1 MSKFEFIMMFV
12 SVVVAFAM
20 AELLMGWGKLIRY
33 RHRVKRPWLLAGWS
47 VWLLVIMT
55 YHYLG
60 FWEYQVYDF
69 VKVGPM
75 VLFLSAPIMLVLLTF
90 VLTPEVRY
98 YQELDLEKHYF
109 RIKNWFFGMVILFL
123 LLARASDPL
132 LPDYNDVWLSRSIG
146 SILVIL
152 TVVGL
157 LFTRRPAIHYA
168 AMVVNLGYLAVV
180 ASTLPVRGL
189 SSTF

>member
-12 SVVVAFAM
+12 SVVVAFAV

-33 RHRVKRPWLLAGWS
+33 RHRVRKPWLLAGWS

-60 FWEYQVYDF
+60 FWEYQAYDF
-69 VKVGPM
+69 LKVGPM

-90 VLTPEVRY
+90 VMTPELRY

-109 RIKNWFFGMVILFL
+109 RVKNWFFGMVILFL
-123 LLARASDPL
+123 VLARASDPL
-132 LPDYNDVWLSRSIG
+132 LPDYSDTWLLRAQG
-146 SILVIL
+146 SIVVSL

-157 LFTRRPAIHYA
+157 LFTNRPPIHYA
-168 AMVVNLGYLAVV
+168 AMAFNLTYLSVV
-180 ASTLPVRGL
+180 ATMSQVPGL